1 MVSVSRLVNLVE
13 YLSGDRCGVSIGI
26 SAFRNAYIE
35 TDCSMVF
42 VLDLRKPIVLVSGMT
57 KRMFLSMYVHRCF
70 YSIVYV
76 SYCLFIYGKSKFI
89 CVGSDRTNWTQVG
102 VFSTDSHDSQVM
114 HLIRWLRLVL
124 IGLGEVYF
132 VTLYILLRKVRIL
145 ILYI

>member
-1 MVSVSRLVNLVE
+1 MSVSRLVNLVE

-42 VLDLRKPIVLVSGMT
+42 VLDLRKPVVLVSGMT

-70 YSIVYV
+70 YSILYV

-89 CVGSDRTNWTQVG
+89 CVGSDRTN
-102 VFSTDSHDSQVM
+102 
-114 HLIRWLRLVL
+114 
-124 IGLGEVYF
+124 
-132 VTLYILLRKVRIL
+132 
-145 ILYI
+145 